1 MNKRAA
7 AVGLISAA
15 LPRRLRGMTPHPGAG
30 QNPLKMKHLPGE
42 SPPVPL
48 PPALGAPGSTLS
60 SRPHTK
66 GANGDQE
73 RPRLVPGHSISGDAV
88 WFMWIYAFRLC
99 TANGFH
105 AYGHFCKIIPCSG
118 WEAGSC
124 TTPLPY
130 LHN

>member
-15 LPRRLRGMTPHPGAG
+15 LPRRLRGTTPHPGEG

-48 PPALGAPGSTLS
+48 PAALGAPGSTLS

-73 RPRLVPGHSISGDAV
+73 RPWLFSWAFHQWGCLVVYVDLCFSPSRCEWVSCLRSLLQNYSPFWVASGLLYNSSSLFA
-88 WFMWIYAFRLC
+88 
-99 TANGFH
+99 
-105 AYGHFCKIIPCSG
+105 
-118 WEAGSC
+118 
-124 TTPLPY
+124 
-130 LHN
+130 